1 MATNKA
7 KTVEIIPPKN
17 IWVGS
22 DDAPVRLVMYGDYES
37 EPCAKVNE
45 VVKKLLAQYNDQVKF
60 NFRHFPLTRVNQH
73 AHKAAEAAV
82 GAAQEGKFWP
92 MHNLLFTNRRNL
104 GTVSLKGCAKEAG
117 VTNKKFLNELMDSM
131 YGWTVRN
138 DLLEA
143 LGKGVREVPA
153 VFINDVL
160 FTGHLT
166 VPGLSKAIDEILAQT
181 KKKKTVKQRA

>member
-1 MATNKA
+1 MATNKT
-7 KTVEIIPPKN
+7 KTLEIVPPKN
-17 IWVGS
+17 IWVGNEK
-22 DDAPVRLVMYGDYES
+22 APVSLVMYGDYES
-37 EPCAKVNE
+37 EACAKANDVVN
-45 VVKKLLAQYNDQVKF
+45 KLLKQYEGEVKF

-92 MHNLLFTNRRNL
+92 MHNLLFSNRRNL
-104 GTVSLKGCAKEAG
+104 GTTSLKGYAKEAG
-117 VTNKKFLNELMDSM
+117 VTNKKFLNELVDCT

-143 LGKGVREVPA
+143 LDKGVRDVPS
-153 VFINDVL
+153 VYINDVL

-166 VPGLSKAIDEILAQT
+166 VPGLSKAIDGVLSDL
-181 KKKKTVKQRA
+181 KKRKVVKQRA